1 MAVNANRFPLL
12 HSTRCRGPQRSAA
25 DRRHDVVPKFTASS
39 GRRLKEHSQNN
50 LAICQSRNGSA
61 GASPSRIKGRDGS
74 AGALPSRI
82 TCSSCFRNFTKFLA
96 PFLIIVGVF
105 HSAGQADENG
115 GVILVRSMT
124 TVLIQQAEIP
134 ARDSGILTLNP
145 VKPGDRVKEGQVLG
159 QLDEERQLLSVKA
172 AELNLQIAQWNADST
187 LPLDVARA
195 HVREAE
201 LQKSRL
207 EIAAMISTQLAESDV
222 GVRLAQKTR
231 ESSQFELER
240 ARKARE
246 DFKGSISNA
255 ELNRLQV
262 LFDQRTLEIEKAE
275 EDQAIAK
282 LKPAAEKAAVAE
294 QAETV
299 QRARLTVLEKEH
311 EQRILGTSL
320 DVAGNELDVAKLQLD
335 RRRLLAPF
343 DAILVTVNRQPGEW
357 VEPGT
362 SVFRVIQTDRLRVEG
377 FVTADEANSLKR
389 GMVASILFPDSSLH
403 PANGEITFIS
413 QEIDSINQQVRIWA
427 DFDNSEGLIR
437 PGLVANMEIDV
448 TQPNPAASKNAS
460 PFPTPRNSK

>member
-1 MAVNANRFPLL
+1 MAVITNQNRSELL
-12 HSTRCRGPQRSAA
+12 STSRCHRAHVLAGP
-25 DRRHDVVPKFTASS
+25 RRHDVVPK
-39 GRRLKEHSQNN
+39 LP
-50 LAICQSRNGSA
+50 
-61 GASPSRIKGRDGS
+61 ASPGRCLKS
-74 AGALPSRI
+74 
-82 TCSSCFRNFTKFLA
+82 LA
-96 PFLIIVGVF
+96 AFLIVVGVF
-105 HSAGQADENG
+105 HSAGQADQTG
-115 GVILVRSMT
+115 SVILVRSMT

-134 ARDSGILTLNP
+134 ARDSGILTLIP
-145 VKPGDRVKEGQVLG
+145 VKPGDRVKTGEVLG
-159 QLDEERQLLSVKA
+159 QLDDERQLLSVQA
-172 AELNLQIAQWNADST
+172 SELNLQIAQWNADST

-195 HVREAE
+195 QVREAE

-207 EIAAMISTQLAESDV
+207 EIAAAISAQLAGSDV

-262 LFDQRTLEIEKAE
+262 LFGQRTLEIEKAE
-275 EDQAIAK
+275 EDHAIAK
-282 LKPAAEKAAVAE
+282 LKPDAEKAAVAE

-299 QRARLTVLEKEH
+299 QQARLTVSEKEH

-320 DVAGNELDVAKLQLD
+320 DVARNDLDVAKLQLD

-343 DAILVTVNRQPGEW
+343 DSILVTINRQPGEW

-362 SVFRVIQTDRLRVEG
+362 PVFRVIQTDRLRVDG
-377 FVTADEANSLKR
+377 FVTADEANSLRR
-389 GMVASILFPDSSLH
+389 GMVTRILFPDSSLS
-403 PANGEITFIS
+403 PVDGEITFIS

-437 PGLVANMEIDV
+437 PGLVVNMEIDV
-448 TQPNPAASKNAS
+448 TQPEPDASKQAS
-460 PFPTPRNSK
+460 PVPTPGNLK